1 MRRIKA
7 PKNTIL
13 PPLINIVPKMF
24 HLNNYK
30 GGGIVP
36 MDISKTTKFKPSKKL
51 QEQLAKVGTI
61 LIGNPNLCKDLLDTQ
76 LHMCGS
82 GLNEP
87 FQLFLELANALIKIV
102 KHCNKIIT
110 AKNKM
115 TTFLYFLGIYIWKKF
130 FFFKHNIIFHG
141 QDDLLCILCS
151 EKTVQNT
158 YSLWT
163 L

>member
-61 LIGNPNLCKDLLDTQ
+61 LIGNPNLCKGLLDTQ

-102 KHCNKIIT
+102 KHYNKIIT

-115 TTFLYFLGIYIWKKF
+115 TTFLFFSISIFLQIYIW
-130 FFFKHNIIFHG
+130 
-141 QDDLLCILCS
+141 
-151 EKTVQNT
+151 
-158 YSLWT
+158 
-163 L
+163 

>member
-13 PPLINIVPKMF
+13 PPLINIVPKMI

-36 MDISKTTKFKPSKKL
+36 KDISKTTKFKPSKKL

-61 LIGNPNLCKDLLDTQ
+61 LIGNPNLCKGLLDTQ

-102 KHCNKIIT
+102 KHYNKIIT
-110 AKNKM
+110 AKNIYFSSDLYLVKM
-115 TTFLYFLGIYIWKKF
+115 FLFQA
-130 FFFKHNIIFHG
+130 NIILHG
-141 QDDLLCILCS
+141 QDDLL
-151 EKTVQNT
+151 
-158 YSLWT
+158 
-163 L
+163 